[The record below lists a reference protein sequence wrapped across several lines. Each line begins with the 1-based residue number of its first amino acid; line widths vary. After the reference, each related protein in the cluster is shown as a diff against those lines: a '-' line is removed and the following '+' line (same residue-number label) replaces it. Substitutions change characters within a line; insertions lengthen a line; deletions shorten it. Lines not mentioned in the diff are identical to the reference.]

1 MVPAAFVGVPAI
13 ATAASRRA
21 ATAGRQPQPPH
32 FVTTPPASA
41 TCWRPWLVASAAPPP
56 LVSSAA
62 TAGEAATSPPGKAP
76 SPTQRA
82 IIFDCDGV
90 LLESEELHRVAYNK
104 TWAAAGLGFE
114 WSVPY
119 YDELQ
124 NAAGGGR
131 AKMIYYFDEAGWPAR
146 VTDGDAAGL
155 EDRKAALLDE
165 LVAAKTRVYTELID
179 TGAAAV
185 RPGVLRLIDEAH
197 SRGVVTAIC
206 SAANKEA
213 VARTLPALL
222 GPERL
227 ARFDLVLAGDDVAA
241 KKPDP
246 LIYNTATERLGLPAE
261 ACVVIEDSAIGV
273 AAAVAAGL
281 RVVVTTTPSTASQAF
296 EGADRVLPG
305 LGEVGVDA
313 PEDIVD
319 VDSLFP

>member
-1 MVPAAFVGVPAI
+1 MVSPAFVSAPAL
-13 ATAASRRA
+13 ATTASRRA
-21 ATAGRQPQPPH
+21 AAAERPPPRRL
-32 FVTTPPASA
+32 VAPPAAAAASR
-41 TCWRPWLVASAAPPP
+41 RPWVVASAAPPP
-56 LVSSAA
+56 PAA
-62 TAGEAATSPPGKAP
+62 AADAAASPLGGDPP
-76 SPTQRA
+76 RRA

-90 LLESEELHRVAYNK
+90 LLESEELHRVAYNR

-119 YDELQ
+119 YEELQ
-124 NAAGGGR
+124 NAVGGGR
-131 AKMIYYFDEAGWPAR
+131 AKMIYYFDSAGWPAR

-155 EDRKAALLDE
+155 DDRKAALLDD
-165 LVAAKTRVYTELID
+165 LVAAKTELYTELID
-179 TGAAAV
+179 TGAAAP

-197 SRGVVTAIC
+197 ARGVVTAIC

-222 GPERL
+222 GPDRL
-227 ARFDLVLAGDDVAA
+227 ARFDLVIAGDDVPA

-246 LIYNTATERLGLPAE
+246 LIYTTAMERLGLPAA
-261 ACVVIEDSAIGV
+261 ACVVVEDSAIGV

-313 PEDIVD
+313 PENIVD
-319 VDSLFP
+319 VDSLFS